1 MERDKLR
8 LYLVTDSLLAGDRD
22 VVDIVMEAVKGGV
35 TMVQLREKNLDTRSF
50 IRRASLLNSLLLPH
64 GVPLVINDRVDVALA
79 TDAAGVHVGQSDMP
93 CEMVRRL
100 LGPGKI
106 IGLSVE
112 SHKDV
117 SEANSLDIDYIAVSP
132 VFATDTKTD
141 TASPF
146 GLDGLSLA
154 VRSSV
159 HPVVGI
165 GGMNV
170 STASDVMRTGA
181 AGIAV
186 VSAIM
191 SAESPAAAASQML
204 EKLGNF

>member
-79 TDAAGVHVGQSDMP
+79 TDAAGVHVGQLDMP

-204 EKLGNF
+204 EKFGNF

>member
-112 SHKDV
+112 SQKDV

-146 GLDGLSLA
+146 GLAGLGLA

-165 GGMNV
+165 GGMNI

>member
-79 TDAAGVHVGQSDMP
+79 TDAAGVHVGQLDMP

-100 LGPGKI
+100 LGTGKI

-112 SHKDV
+112 SQKDV
-117 SEANSLDIDYIAVSP
+117 LEANSLDVDYIAVSP
-132 VFATDTKTD
+132 VFATATKTD

-186 VSAIM
+186 VSAII
-191 SAESPAAAASQML
+191 SAESPAEAASKML
-204 EKLGNF
+204 EKIRNF

>member
-165 GGMNV
+165 GGMNI